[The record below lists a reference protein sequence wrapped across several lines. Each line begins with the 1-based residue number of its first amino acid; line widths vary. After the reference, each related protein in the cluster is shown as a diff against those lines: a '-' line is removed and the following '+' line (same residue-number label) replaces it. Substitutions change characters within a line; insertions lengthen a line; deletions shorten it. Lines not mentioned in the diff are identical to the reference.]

1 MVDFALLHRP
11 ALADAKS
18 GSFGAPS
25 TGKRVTLMALP
36 EGHVLQVLAAH
47 DSGDLQSLI
56 PRIGDGTPHAVRPYG
71 PGQWFVIGDKP
82 LAAAE
87 IFAKTPHL
95 DGKAS
100 ISDQGHGRIRIGI
113 SGASVE
119 AVLAKGTAVD
129 LAVSEFPVGHS
140 AMTLIGHISA
150 LITRTEAASFE
161 LLVLRGFAESLWDEL
176 IQMSLE
182 FGLDARTNDGII
194 P

>member
-1 MVDFALLHRP
+1 MADFALLHRP

-25 TGKRVTLMALP
+25 TNGRIMLTALP
-36 EGHVLQVLAAH
+36 EGHVLHVLSSRG
-47 DSGDLQSLI
+47 SGDLTDLI
-56 PRIGDGTPHAVRPYG
+56 PQIGDGTSHAMRPYG
-71 PGQWFVIGDKP
+71 PGQWFVIGDAP
-82 LAAAE
+82 LSAAE
-87 IFAKTPHL
+87 IFAKTPLL

-100 ISDQGHGRIRIGI
+100 ISDQGHGRVRIGI
-113 SGASVE
+113 SGMSVE

-129 LAVSEFPVGHS
+129 LALPNFPVGHS

-150 LITRTEAASFE
+150 LISRTGPESFE

-182 FGLDARTNDGII
+182 FGIDARTGK
-194 P
+194 

>member
-1 MVDFALLHRP
+1 MVDFALHHRP
-11 ALADAKS
+11 ALANAKS

-25 TGKRVTLMALP
+25 TTGRTTLTALP
-36 EGHVLQVLAAH
+36 EGHVLHVLAARG
-47 DSGDLQSLI
+47 SGDLKGLI
-56 PRIGDGTPHAVRPYG
+56 PQIGDGNAHAVRPYG
-71 PGQWFVIGDKP
+71 TGQWFVIGDAP
-82 LAAAE
+82 LSAAA
-87 IFAKTPHL
+87 IFGKTPLL

-100 ISDQGHGRIRIGI
+100 ISDQGHGRVRIGI

-129 LAVSEFPVGHS
+129 LALSNFPVGHS

-150 LITRTEAASFE
+150 LISRTGTESFE

-182 FGLDARTNDGII
+182 FGVDARAGK
-194 P
+194 

>member
-18 GSFGAPS
+18 GSFGAESPD
-25 TGKRVTLMALP
+25 KRITLAALP
-36 EGHVLQVLAAH
+36 EGHVLQVLAAL
-47 DSGDLQSLI
+47 GNGNLRSLI
-56 PRIGDGTPHAVRPYG
+56 PTVSDGTPHAVRPYG
-71 PGQWFVIGDKP
+71 PGQWFVVGDAP
-82 LAAAE
+82 LSAAE
-87 IFAKTPHL
+87 IFGKTPLL

-129 LAVSEFPVGHS
+129 LALSNFPVGHS

-150 LITRTEAASFE
+150 LIARTGPESFE

-182 FGLDARTNDGII
+182 FGVDAKTLR
-194 P
+194 

>member
-1 MVDFALLHRP
+1 MADFALLHRP

-25 TGKRVTLMALP
+25 TVQRIRLAALP
-36 EGHVLQVLAAH
+36 EGHVLHVLSSRG
-47 DSGDLQSLI
+47 SGDLTDLI
-56 PRIGDGTPHAVRPYG
+56 PRIGDGASHAVRPYG
-71 PGQWFVIGDKP
+71 PGQWFVIGDAP
-82 LAAAE
+82 LSAAE
-87 IFAKTPHL
+87 IFAKTPLL

-100 ISDQGHGRIRIGI
+100 ISDQGHGRVRIGI

-129 LAVSEFPVGHS
+129 LALSNFPVGHS

-150 LITRTEAASFE
+150 LISRTGPESFE

-182 FGLDARTNDGII
+182 FGVDARTGK
-194 P
+194 